1 MQKREE
7 VSADDANAPAA
18 RAGWHASL
26 DLEFAARADRTYLA
40 RRAHV
45 GPLVVQRPFYPE
57 GGVCHAYIVHPP
69 GGIVGTDR
77 LELTV
82 HAGPG
87 SHALLTTPAAT
98 KFYRSS
104 DRGAVQSQALDL
116 DRANFEWLPQETIL
130 YPHAS
135 ARVSTQVRLC
145 KQSRFIGWEIVCFGR
160 PASGLDYGRGRVAQD
175 FELWLEG
182 APLLIDRLRIEGTA
196 DPMRAAYGLAGHP
209 VMATLLAYP
218 ADKSVLEFIRQPAD
232 GSDAASASLGLD
244 SHHSQTTST
253 RDRTSAVHFACSAV
267 DGALVARAVGK
278 HVDQVRAVMENVWRR
293 LRPHVIGRDAV
304 APRIWST

>member
-7 VSADDANAPAA
+7 VVADI

-26 DLEFAARADRTYLA
+26 DLEFAVRADRTYLA

-69 GGIVGTDR
+69 GGIVGSDR
-77 LELTV
+77 LELTA

-98 KFYRSS
+98 KFYRNSG
-104 DRGAVQSQALDL
+104 RGAVQSQTLEL
-116 DRANFEWLPQETIL
+116 DRATFEWLPQETIL

-160 PASGLDYGRGRVAQD
+160 PASGLDYGQGRVAQD

-182 APLLIDRLRIEGTA
+182 APLLIDRLRIDGAA
-196 DPMRAAYGLAGHP
+196 DPMRAAYGLAGNP

-218 ADKSVLEFIRQPAD
+218 ADKTVLEWIREPAHHRSNQP
-232 GSDAASASLGLD
+232 SS
-244 SHHSQTTST
+244 
-253 RDRTSAVHFACSAV
+253 VHFACSAV
-267 DGALVARAVGK
+267 DGAFVARAVGK

-293 LRPHVIGRDAV
+293 LRPHVVGRDAV